1 MQIHLPDI
9 QAQQKMIFEM
19 ATLEGIE
26 QLKKNLSAPC
36 VPSPVEVDETAY
48 PRTHLL
54 RKHEG
59 WQAPDPAIVRAYF
72 KQFQAHFDAYSTD
85 KKLAGLLRLDSDR
98 RIRKFKEGS
107 QSVPYEIWRNFLTL
121 TGRAPQ
127 DIVSVMAF
135 MG

>member
-1 MQIHLPDI
+1 MQIPLPDI
-9 QAQQKMIFEM
+9 QSQQRIVFELATDEAIAQ
-19 ATLEGIE
+19 LR
-26 QLKKNLSAPC
+26 KNLSAPRM
-36 VPSPVEVDETAY
+36 PPQTYVDESIY

-59 WQAPDPAIVRAYF
+59 WEPPSPEIVRAYF
-72 KQFQAHFDAYSTD
+72 KHFQAHFEAYDTD
-85 KKLAGLLRLDSDR
+85 KKLAGLLKLDSDR

-107 QSVPYEIWRNFLTL
+107 QGVPYEIWRNFLTL

-127 DIVSVMAF
+127 DIVSVLAF